1 MRFLVIFN
9 LIFIL
14 GACTHPLEELHDA
27 SVAKTEGDF
36 RNLSSPAPTPLIKPR
51 IENPVQET
59 PSNISHPWPEALL
72 TPLSIHITHAM
83 HIEDVLEVLCEK
95 AGVSY
100 LLDPDME
107 GHVSYQ
113 ATNRPF
119 VEILETLCD
128 RLSLRFSFD
137 NNLLKIGPDT
147 PYLKTYPMAF
157 IAQTRQSESHVANNT
172 NIVSGGAQET
182 TQNNGSN
189 HVLDTK
195 SLQDFWGEL
204 EATLKILLQPPSHF
218 SIQTHGGLVHIY
230 TTHKMHQCLQ
240 ELFEKLRSQIHS
252 QVLIEAKIV
261 EVTLKD
267 AYKGG
272 IDWAQLSQKPFTID
286 AQLGGVL
293 RTSPALMGHTNPG
306 GTISMDIQSQH
317 VKTVLN
323 FMESFGT
330 VRTLSSPRIT
340 VLHNQSALLKV
351 AENQVFFH
359 VKYERQF
366 LNNDKENYGSVIASH
381 SQIQTIPIGLVLS
394 VQPAIHQE
402 TQEIILNLRPTISRI
417 VGTREDPSVRLM
429 AQTFKN
435 TDHDIGSEIPIV
447 AIREMDSVLKL
458 QSGRT
463 AILGGLMIEGS
474 DHMSSG
480 LPGTRDKSFSFFT
493 STKRS
498 NRMMTELVIFLK
510 ATIVESGPVEGAD
523 HRLYEDFTIDPRP
536 LEGREGESHGG

>member
-1 MRFLVIFN
+1 MQL
-9 LIFIL
+9 LLLMFIVVFTL
-14 GACTHPLEELHDA
+14 GACTHPARETHDP
-27 SVAKTEGDF
+27 SVAKTEEDF
-36 RNLSSPAPTPLIKPR
+36 RTLVAPVPAPLNEKQSLKDQKSSPLP
-51 IENPVQET
+51 
-59 PSNISHPWPEALL
+59 PSPWPEILL
-72 TPLSIHITHAM
+72 TPLSIHITPAM

-95 AGVSY
+95 AGTAY

-107 GHVSYQ
+107 GHLSYQ

-119 VEILETLCD
+119 AEILETLCD
-128 RLSLRFSFD
+128 RLNLTFSFD
-137 NNLLKIGPDT
+137 NDLLKIGRDL
-147 PYLKTYPMAF
+147 PYLKTYPLAF

-172 NIVSGGAQET
+172 SIVSGGAQEAN
-182 TQNNGSN
+182 QNNGSN

-204 EATLKILLQPPSHF
+204 EATLKILLPAPSHF
-218 SIQTHGGLVHIY
+218 SIQKHGGLVHVY
-230 TTHKMHQCLQ
+230 TTHKMHGSLQ
-240 ELFEKLRSQIHS
+240 SLFEKLRAQINT

-272 IDWAQLSQKPFTID
+272 IDWAQLTQKPFAVN

-293 RTSPALMGHTNPG
+293 RTSPALMGHTSPG
-306 GTISMDIQSQH
+306 GTINMDIQSHH

-323 FMESFGT
+323 FIESFGT

-340 VLHNQSALLKV
+340 VLHNQNALLKV

-366 LNNDKENYGSVIASH
+366 LNNDNENYGSVIASH

-458 QSGRT
+458 KSGRT

-474 DHMSSG
+474 DQMSSG

-493 STKRS
+493 STQRS

-510 ATIVESGPVEGAD
+510 ATIVDSAPIEDAD
-523 HRLYEDFTIDPRP
+523 HRLYEGFTKDPRP
-536 LEGREGESHGG
+536 LEREEGGNRA